1 MKRIIASFALIV
13 WLSTATQVFAERD
26 LETGVFLSRDPAG
39 FVDGPNLYGYV
50 NQNPWTKFDPH
61 GLNEVIISGG
71 INANKDGWDVRGP
84 SATGFELPAKV
95 ARAAGAPVAHDRNWS
110 NFVDA
115 ARTEIQ
121 HRKQN
126 LPGGEKIEWHVEVM
140 SYAERAR
147 QDGKASDSYVKDIRK
162 MASDESVDVRFF
174 GTKEGLTNNL
184 NTSIEGSARKNQ
196 EKISRLTYFGHGS
209 PGELMLQYR
218 NIAAKPGEAERFSSS
233 DIPNLD
239 KGAFVPGAPAI
250 SYGCN
255 SAAPDATGVSFRDA
269 WKKNFPSGGEFYG
282 VNGRTSYVN
291 PANVVPSSSEKAQWV
306 PEKPSEKK

>member
-147 QDGKASDSYVKDIRK
+147 QEGKASDSYVKDIRK